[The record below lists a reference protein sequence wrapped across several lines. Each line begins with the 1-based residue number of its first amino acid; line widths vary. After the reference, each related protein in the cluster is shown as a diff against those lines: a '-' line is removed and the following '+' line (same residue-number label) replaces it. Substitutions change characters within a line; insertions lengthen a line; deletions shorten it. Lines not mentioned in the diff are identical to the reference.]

1 VTKKK
6 TKKKRTNDFY
16 KSEHIKEIKSDSFEE
31 GTYKS
36 KISSEKN
43 TQGYEGIRVQSAST
57 KPYFKTHKSGFWI
70 PNRIN
75 LSEWFKWFSKT
86 VKGFAYKIWGKQIED
101 VSEEVS
107 IYKEK
112 VELLNNELVEAKIK
126 LKDAE
131 ERLSK
136 QQIEI
141 TLAKEVI
148 DKIEDYESKL
158 TEFENEVKRISKG
171 TKREEHLVKTKL
183 KESKWILGID
193 CEVKASEKAVD
204 PQLAVDLHIKTEIG
218 EDKVFEF
225 KSPNLNPFF
234 KKKDDSRLYISDELA
249 QGINQLILYLRRTDL
264 YSGLSEEGTYKIQ
277 APSGIIVMGYN
288 ISDGEQRLIKNW
300 NFQLRPHIK
309 IVTFNELIE
318 NGKRQLQN
326 IKYAREN
333 KEALK
338 KKEKK

>member
-1 VTKKK
+1 MKKK
-6 TKKKRTNDFY
+6 SSKNKITDFY
-16 KSEHIKEIKSDSFEE
+16 QSKYLNEIESDTFEE
-31 GTYKS
+31 GSYKS

-57 KPYFKTHKSGFWI
+57 KPYFKTHKPGIWI

-75 LSEWFKWFSKT
+75 LSAWFKWFSQT
-86 VKGFAYKIWGKQIED
+86 VKKFTYKIWGKQIED
-101 VSEEVS
+101 ISKEVS
-107 IYKEK
+107 IYKDKIES
-112 VELLNNELVEAKIK
+112 LNNELVEAKIK

-136 QQIEI
+136 QQIELN
-141 TLAKEVI
+141 LAKEVI

-158 TEFENEVKRISKG
+158 TEFENEVKRISSN
-171 TKREEHLVKTKL
+171 TNREEHLIKTKL

-193 CEVKASEKAVD
+193 CEVKASEKTID

-225 KSPNLNPFF
+225 KSPNINPFF
-234 KKKDDSRLYISDELA
+234 KKKEDSRLYISDELS

-264 YSGLSEEGTYKIQ
+264 YSGLTEEGTYKIQ
-277 APSGIIVMGYN
+277 APSGVVVMGYN
-288 ISDGEQRLIKNW
+288 LSDEEKRLLRNW

-309 IVTFNELIE
+309 IVTFDEIIE

-326 IKYAREN
+326 IKHARKN
-333 KEALK
+333 KDLVKNEGQ
-338 KKEKK
+338 

>member
-1 VTKKK
+1 MKKAPKK

-16 KSEHIKEIKSDSFEE
+16 KSKHITEIKSDSFEE
-31 GTYKS
+31 GTYKT

-57 KPYFKTHKSGFWI
+57 KPYFKTHKPGFWI

-75 LSEWFKWFSKT
+75 LSEWFKWFSNT
-86 VKGFAYKIWGKQIED
+86 TKGFAYKIWGKQIED

-107 IYKEK
+107 IYKDK
-112 VELLNNELVEAKIK
+112 IELLNNELVEAKIK
-126 LKDAE
+126 LEDAE

-136 QQIEI
+136 QQIEL

-158 TEFENEVKRISKG
+158 TEFENEVKRISKN

-204 PQLAVDLHIKTEIG
+204 PQLAVDLHIKTDIG
-218 EDKVFEF
+218 ADKVFEF
-225 KSPNLNPFF
+225 KSPNIKPFS
-234 KKKDDSRLYISDELA
+234 KKKNDSRLYISDELA

-277 APSGIIVMGYN
+277 APAGVVVIGYN
-288 ISDGEQRLIKNW
+288 ISNEEQRLLKNW

-333 KEALK
+333 KEKSK
-338 KKEKK
+338 K